1 MKVNHVKQK
10 LLDGGRSIGTFVFEF
25 DTTGIGRL
33 AANAGAEFIVYDMEH
48 TGWSIETIRMLMAT
62 TMATSAIPLV
72 RIPAMEY
79 HFVARVLDVGAMGIM
94 IPMCESAAQARTLV
108 ASAKYPPVG
117 RRGAAFTIAHDDYLG
132 GDIVE
137 KMQSANRETML
148 IALIET
154 VEGVRNVQEIAA
166 VDGIDVLWIGHFDLS
181 NSLGIPTQFDHPL
194 FKDAVAQIVAA
205 CRQHGKV
212 AAMMTADVAG
222 GQKLLDQG
230 FRMLAYGGDLW
241 LYQSALRDGV
251 GKLLSDCQ

>member
-1 MKVNHVKQK
+1 
-10 LLDGGRSIGTFVFEF
+10 
-25 DTTGIGRL
+25 
-33 AANAGAEFIVYDMEH
+33 
-48 TGWSIETIRMLMAT
+48 
-62 TMATSAIPLV
+62 
-72 RIPAMEY
+72 MEY
-79 HFVARVLDVGAMGIM
+79 HFVARMLDVGAMGIM
-94 IPMCESAAQARTLV
+94 IPMCENAAQARTLV

-132 GDIVE
+132 GDIIE
-137 KMQSANRETML
+137 KMQTANRETML

-154 VEGVRNVQEIAA
+154 VDGVRNVQEIAA

-251 GKLLSDCQ
+251 AKLQSHCQ

>member
-1 MKVNHVKQK
+1 MKTNHVKQK

-25 DTTGIGRL
+25 NTTGIGRL

-79 HFVARVLDVGAMGIM
+79 HFVARMLDVGAMGIM
-94 IPMCESAAQARTLV
+94 IPMCENAAQARTLV

-132 GDIVE
+132 GDIIE
-137 KMQSANRETML
+137 KMQTANRETML

-154 VEGVRNVQEIAA
+154 VDGVRNVQEIAA
-166 VDGIDVLWIGHFDLS
+166 VDGIDVLWIG
-181 NSLGIPTQFDHPL
+181 QFARHP
-194 FKDAVAQIVAA
+194 DSV
-205 CRQHGKV
+205 RS
-212 AAMMTADVAG
+212 
-222 GQKLLDQG
+222 
-230 FRMLAYGGDLW
+230 
-241 LYQSALRDGV
+241 SALQRCGR
-251 GKLLSDCQ
+251 SDCGSLPSTR